1 MKQDHI
7 LDSWHLSYKPI
18 HNASMSF
25 DYTNNKYH
33 KRCKAVKKELK
44 KHNMVAKVHRH
55 SLFGVEYIVI
65 IFDREANG
73 YISTAQRKIAEAL
86 QIPLEW
92 VGMVTCCDPQEY
104 FVKEKEFMQ
113 KYPSADNGTIDF

>member
-1 MKQDHI
+1 
-7 LDSWHLSYKPI
+7 
-18 HNASMSF
+18 
-25 DYTNNKYH
+25 
-33 KRCKAVKKELK
+33 
-44 KHNMVAKVHRH
+44 MVAKVHRH

-92 VGMVTCCDPQEY
+92 VDMVTCCDPQEY